1 MKLRVADVEP
11 ASSTTRWIAGAALP
25 VRFRFAFRPESPRR
39 QSLQKLH
46 LLGRRF
52 CPDNR
57 INFLFADYE
66 LTVAAAAAHDC
77 QLRYSQKFSIIQ
89 TLLSVVQPAIAKCRP
104 SGDCIPLVPKKL
116 SF

>member
-1 MKLRVADVEP
+1 MP
-11 ASSTTRWIAGAALP
+11 AISGGISVKAI
-25 VRFRFAFRPESPRR
+25 
-39 QSLQKLH
+39 
-46 LLGRRF
+46 

-57 INFLFADYE
+57 ISCLFADYE

-89 TLLSVVQPAIAKCRP
+89 TLLSVVQPPTAKCRR
-104 SGDCIPLVPKKL
+104 SGDGIPLVPKRL